1 MNITNI
7 DSNKRVYTVPTVE
20 IIKLDKEISLALQSE
35 PPGDAPGEVQNK
47 MSDSFKNDPYNS
59 LA

>member
-35 PPGDAPGEVQNK
+35 PPGGPGEGSNDQEENK
-47 MSDSFKNDPYNS
+47 KDSPWE
-59 LA
+59 